1 MWRSVDL
8 YKCSYRM
15 VNLCLI
21 SMVNLWLTF
30 HFPRLLAAWVEDDD
44 GCRMDEVWQG
54 TACMKSP
61 WTPYIW
67 SCSKPRFP
75 KKSQT
80 YMKIPLNILKPGPL
94 IGFLLGNLQ
103 IPSVVRP
110 SGWHHHADCAA
121 ARHRR
126 GDLGRREE
134 IRGRRDARGRR
145 AGEALQDVAGTWYHH
160 FEWDWHAFLRWD
172 TQM

>member
-1 MWRSVDL
+1 
-8 YKCSYRM
+8 M
-15 VNLCLI
+15 VNLSLPSTPS
-21 SMVNLWLTF
+21 SMGWRWWWLQNGWSLTRNSL
-30 HFPRLLAAWVEDDD
+30 HEIT
-44 GCRMDEVWQG
+44 MN
-54 TACMKSP
+54 
-61 WTPYIW
+61 PYIW

-126 GDLGRREE
+126 GHLGRREE